1 MKIAILTNGSI
12 LDNEFYKSKLK
23 DYDLVI
29 CADGGLQHAY
39 HMELVPQI
47 AIGDF
52 DSTSPEILS
61 YYQEKG
67 CKMMKHPTMKN
78 ETDTELALDYAIDQ
92 KPSCI
97 DILAGLG
104 TRLDHSL
111 ANVHLLKKSL
121 DQGVLTRI
129 ITENNEVMLIDSNIK
144 IKGTIGD
151 GVSLLPLTSS
161 VTGVFTT
168 GLAYPVENGSFH
180 IGKPYG
186 VSNYMTGTVAHI
198 KLKSG
203 LLLVIKYKD

>member
-1 MKIAILTNGSI
+1 MKIAILTNGLV
-12 LDNEFYKSKLK
+12 LDERFYQSKIT

-39 HMELVPQI
+39 NMGILPQI

-52 DSTSPEILS
+52 DSTPPEILS

-67 CKMMKHPTMKN
+67 CKMIKHPCMKN
-78 ETDTELALDYAIDQ
+78 ETDTELALDYALD
-92 KPSCI
+92 KEPSVI
-97 DILAGLG
+97 DIFAGLG

-111 ANVHLLKKSL
+111 ANVHLLKKGL
-121 DQGVLTRI
+121 DRGIFSRI
-129 ITENNEVMLIDSNIK
+129 ITENNEVMLIGSKIE
-144 IKGTIGD
+144 IKGKVGD

-161 VTGVFTT
+161 VTGVFTR

-186 VSNYMTGTVAHI
+186 VSNYMTQMKAQI
-198 KLKSG
+198 KLSSG

>member
-1 MKIAILTNGSI
+1 MKIAILTNG
-12 LDNEFYKSKLK
+12 LVLNNGFYKPRFN

-29 CADGGLQHAY
+29 CADGGLRHAY
-39 HMELVPQI
+39 NIGILPQV

-52 DSTSPEILS
+52 DSTPAEILS
-61 YYQEKG
+61 YFQEKG
-67 CKMMKHPTMKN
+67 CKMVKHPSMKN
-78 ETDTELALDYAIDQ
+78 ETDTELALDYALSK
-92 KPSCI
+92 KPNYI

-111 ANVHLLKKSL
+111 ANVHLLKKIL
-121 DQGVLTRI
+121 KQGILGRI
-129 ITENNEVMLIDSNIK
+129 ITENNEVMLIDSQIR

-168 GLAYPVENGSFH
+168 GLAYPVEDGSFH

-186 VSNYMTGTVAHI
+186 VSNYMTQTMAQI
-198 KLKSG
+198 KLSRG